1 MKTLT
6 ILVFFLFIFISIFAQ
21 EEQPEK
27 EKKEDNPT
35 EKVKTSD
42 DKTEPKKGEE
52 EVFGEEEKE
61 TNSETKSFTLD
72 ADDAVLEEKIVSE
85 DEEVIK
91 PNVPETTTYHYNS
104 NSHNDNIQ
112 TLGGENSHHGGFG
125 AVSFKASEFNSKDI
139 VLIGFRGGWIINRAM
154 AIGFEGYG
162 IIPTAEYENIDPNSS
177 LTSIAIG
184 GYGGMFI
191 EPILY
196 SNKVVHVT
204 FPIAGGGGWLGYIV
218 DWERNQNYYSND
230 LIDDDVFWYVE
241 PGAALEL
248 NVARNFR
255 INMGA
260 TYRFSK
266 DLELINTPSTGF
278 DGWNYF
284 LTLKFGSF

>member
-1 MKTLT
+1 MKASTL
-6 ILVFFLFIFISIFAQ
+6 IVFFLLVAISIFAQ
-21 EEQPEK
+21 ESQPEK
-27 EKKEDNPT
+27 ENKEETPA
-35 EKVKTSD
+35 EKVKEVP
-42 DKTEPKKGEE
+42 DKTELKKGED
-52 EVFGEEEKE
+52 EVFSDEEKE
-61 TNSETKSFTLD
+61 RSNETKSFTLD
-72 ADDAVLEEKIVSE
+72 AADAVLKEKVISE
-85 DEEVIK
+85 KEHVVK
-91 PNVPETTTYHYNS
+91 PEVPETTTYHHNS
-104 NSHNDNIQ
+104 NNRNDDIQ

-125 AVSFKASEFNSKDI
+125 AVSFRASEFNSKDI

-162 IIPTAEYENIDPNSS
+162 IIPTAEYDNIDPNSL
-177 LTSIAIG
+177 LTSIAVG

-218 DWERNQNYYSND
+218 DWEQNQNIYSND